1 MLNPQ
6 KNGFEI
12 RSPKNVENPFGLQGV
27 SSFKDFSP
35 LSAEIPNQK
44 SGAAKKHSKNPVSYT
59 HLRAHET

>member
-12 RSPKNVENPFGLQGV
+12 KAPKNVENPYGLQDV
-27 SSFKDFSP
+27 SSFIDFCH

-44 SGAAKKHSKNPVSYT
+44 SGAAKKHSKNPNI
-59 HLRAHET
+59 